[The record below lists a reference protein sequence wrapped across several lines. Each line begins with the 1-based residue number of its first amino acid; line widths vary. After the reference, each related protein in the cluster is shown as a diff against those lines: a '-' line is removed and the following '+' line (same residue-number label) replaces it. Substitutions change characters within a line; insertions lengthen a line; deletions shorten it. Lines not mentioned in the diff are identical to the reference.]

1 MTPEQIVEE
10 ELVPREP
17 AARRSSARSSSR
29 SGFVQG
35 PLSAEALGLWETAWS
50 EVKST

>member
-1 MTPEQIVEE
+1 MTPEKVLES
-10 ELVPREP
+10 ELVPPNLTTTILREEQF
-17 AARRSSARSSSR
+17 RH
-29 SGFVQG
+29 GYVQG